1 MIINT
6 QKINAFLGVAGVNP
20 TENLKARQIGRVF
33 EFLVL
38 LALLVVFARLL
49 VFYNDG
55 VVKTDWITSAI
66 WLVFF
71 LELAFNLF
79 NVEKKIRYLKENWL
93 NVLIVLI
100 AFPVIEWGNDWVVV
114 VRSLRLVLFLRFFNG
129 FFKDIIIVLGRNRF
143 GQILSIFA
151 FIIIGSGAIFA
162 YLEDRQ
168 MWDGVW
174 YALVTITTVGYGD
187 VVPVSDAGRVFGV
200 VLILFGV
207 VFFSLVTANI
217 SAFLIGSEQRKVESD
232 ILSYMK
238 ITEKRLANQQALNE
252 AQVERI
258 IAHMSS
264 EIAMLRGEIK
274 ELHSETRSSDNH
286 AKDKDKDII

>member
-6 QKINAFLGVAGVNP
+6 QKINSFLGVAGVNP
-20 TENLKARQIGRVF
+20 SERLKARQIGRIF

-49 VFYNDG
+49 IFYNDG
-55 VVKTDWITSAI
+55 VVKTDWITHAI

-71 LELAFNLF
+71 LELVFNLF

-100 AFPVIEWGNDWVVV
+100 AFPAVEWGNDWIVA

-168 MWDGVW
+168 VWDGVW

-187 VVPVSDAGRVFGV
+187 VVPVSDEGRVFGV
-200 VLILFGV
+200 ILILFGV

-238 ITEKRLANQQALNE
+238 LTEKRLAEQQALNE
-252 AQVERI
+252 DQVERI
-258 IAHMSS
+258 VLHMST
-264 EIAMLRGEIK
+264 EIAMLREEINEMHIK
-274 ELHSETRSSDNH
+274 TASQIKNTQDEEDLT
-286 AKDKDKDII
+286 K